1 MTFDTSHPEARADLV
16 CEVALR
22 LAPAFRDKFDF
33 SQRSSRPGDPSHF
46 ELLADIS
53 FQAAEAFVEKID
65 QVMIEAEA
73 EEEIEAK
80 KKGKE
85 AANG

>member
-1 MTFDTSHPEARADLV
+1 MSFDTSSPLLRAHTV

-22 LAPAFRDKFDF
+22 LGPAFRDKFDF

-85 AANG
+85 AAHA

>member
-1 MTFDTSHPEARADLV
+1 MNPTEKAGLTFAIAR
-16 CEVALR
+16 E

-85 AANG
+85 AAHA

>member
-1 MTFDTSHPEARADLV
+1 MIFDTSSPSLRAQKV

-53 FQAAEAFVEKID
+53 FQAAEAMVKKWET
-65 QVMIEAEA
+65 VLAEA
-73 EEEIEAK
+73 QAQENKER
-80 KKGKE
+80 E
-85 AANG
+85 AAHA

>member
-1 MTFDTSHPEARADLV
+1 MNPTEKAGLTFAIAR
-16 CEVALR
+16 E

-53 FQAAEAFVEKID
+53 FQAAEAMVKKCET
-65 QVMIEAEA
+65 VLAEA
-73 EEEIEAK
+73 QAQEK
-80 KKGKE
+80 KERE
-85 AANG
+85 AAHA

>member
-1 MTFDTSHPEARADLV
+1 MIFDTSSPSLRAQTV

-65 QVMIEAEA
+65 QVTIEAEA
-73 EEEIEAK
+73 EQEILDK
-80 KKGKE
+80 KQEKE
-85 AANG
+85 AAHA

>member
-1 MTFDTSHPEARADLV
+1 MSFDTSSPLLRAHTV

-22 LAPAFRDKFDF
+22 LGPAFRDKFDF

-53 FQAAEAFVEKID
+53 FQAAEAMVKKWET
-65 QVMIEAEA
+65 VLAEA
-73 EEEIEAK
+73 QAQEK
-80 KKGKE
+80 KERE
-85 AANG
+85 AAHA